1 MTGYPAILFQFS
13 SLLQGYLMSVCL
25 CDTNTDRDV
34 HINDTLVSQGLAIFS
49 PDSLEDQ
56 LSFDNYTLEPVP
68 QGVSRKSVCG

>member
-1 MTGYPAILFQFS
+1 
-13 SLLQGYLMSVCL
+13 MSVCL

-56 LSFDNYTLEPVP
+56 VNFDNYTLEPVP
-68 QGVSRKSVCG
+68 QGVSRRLMGQAGLWW

>member
-1 MTGYPAILFQFS
+1 
-13 SLLQGYLMSVCL
+13 MSVCL

-56 LSFDNYTLEPVP
+56 VNFDNYTLEPVP
-68 QGVSRKSVCG
+68 QGVSRMMMGQAGLWW